1 MVCIVVFFPDSLY
14 FKLKEF
20 QGKLLC
26 KNTISNTYQD
36 IPEEYLERMLK
47 KVCRAPG
54 KF

>member
-1 MVCIVVFFPDSLY
+1 MVCMLGFFLDSLY

-26 KNTISNTYQD
+26 KNTISNTYQYV
-36 IPEEYLERMLK
+36 PEEYLERTLK
-47 KVCRAPG
+47 KGCRAPG

>member
-1 MVCIVVFFPDSLY
+1 MVCILVVFLDSLY

-26 KNTISNTYQD
+26 KNTISNTYQYM
-36 IPEEYLERMLK
+36 PEEYLERILK
-47 KVCRAPG
+47 KGCRAAG